1 MTAPALSTVRLPLRE
16 LGRLGYV
23 HAGRVLEGAEAVHVV
38 LPTELVMRGST
49 GRPASVALPDTR
61 RAGSAGRVLMGDALR
76 DRVVLVTG
84 GSRGIGAEVA
94 VKAAAEGAT
103 VAVHY
108 RTAPEAA
115 QRTLARISEGRAGAE
130 ADAFAADIAVGAEAE
145 QLVARVIERFGRI
158 DGLVNNAGLTL
169 VGPFLET
176 TTEQWEAVLRT
187 DLTGAFHTCKA
198 ALPSMVERGSGTI
211 VNLASRLGQIG
222 VAETAAYSAAK
233 AGLIGL
239 TRSLAREFGPMGI
252 RVNAVAP
259 GVTITDMTTDL
270 VDSDEGRRRLR
281 DSALGRFGRA
291 DEVADAVIFLLSD
304 ASSLF
309 AGQTLNPNAG
319 GYMP

>member
-1 MTAPALSTVRLPLRE
+1 
-16 LGRLGYV
+16 
-23 HAGRVLEGAEAVHVV
+23 
-38 LPTELVMRGST
+38 
-49 GRPASVALPDTR
+49 
-61 RAGSAGRVLMGDALR
+61 MGDSLR
-76 DRVVLVTG
+76 DRVVLATG
-84 GSRGIGAEVA
+84 SSRGIGAEVA

-103 VAVHY
+103 VAIHY
-108 RTAPEAA
+108 RTAPDAA
-115 QRTLARISEGRAGAE
+115 QRTLARIRETR
-130 ADAFAADIAVGAEAE
+130 ADADTDCFAADIADGTEAE
-145 QLVARVIERFGRI
+145 GLVERVIERFGRV

-169 VGPFLET
+169 VGPFLDT
-176 TTEQWEAVLRT
+176 TTDEWEAVIRT

-198 ALPSMVERGSGTI
+198 VLPSMVERGSGTI

-239 TRSLAREFGPMGI
+239 TRSLAREFGPRGI

-259 GVTITDMTTDL
+259 GVTVTDMTTDL
-270 VDSDEGRRRLR
+270 VDSEEGRRRLR

-309 AGQTLNPNAG
+309 LGQTLNPNAG